1 MHEQHRD
8 IKWRFHCIAEEESEE
23 EDEEDSGSEDA
34 GTGEES
40 ELEQDGEADV
50 AASEEASDE
59 DESEEESEEE
69 AEGDESDG
77 EGQEDDGV
85 PAAGALE
92 QGRGEVKEAGGRVAS
107 GLTASTSRGP
117 AAGELPFT
125 LEAPSSYEEF
135 AALVGGRPA
144 DELGLAVQRIRVC
157 SAVALASGNRK
168 KLQVT
173 SHASCSSSNCH

>member
-1 MHEQHRD
+1 MD

-23 EDEEDSGSEDA
+23 EDEEHSGSEDA

-40 ELEQDGEADV
+40 ELEQDGDDV

-59 DESEEESEEE
+59 DESEEDSEEE

-85 PAAGALE
+85 PASGALE
-92 QGRGEVKEAGGRVAS
+92 QGRGELLEAGGRVAS
-107 GLTASTSRGP
+107 GLTASTSRGA
-117 AAGELPFT
+117 AAGELPYT

-157 SAVALASGNRK
+157 SAVALTSGNRK
-168 KLQVT
+168 KMQVI